1 MHFSCQHVQEA
12 LAAVKR
18 GWELRDVQQL
28 SPRVAKL
35 QILTDHDSPQQLIL
49 LQHSPRDRQRN
60 PEIAR
65 DEFTLLNML
74 CKAGL
79 PVPRPLLV
87 ETSPD
92 IPFLI
97 TNYVDGEICL
107 APTDLSAFC
116 RLLARILTEIHS
128 IDINRHDLAFLPS
141 QRDLICDQLR
151 ESTGDTYG
159 IRAGMRAALPRIATN
174 KAVLLHGDFWLGN
187 LLWRAEKLAAIIDWE
202 DAMLGD
208 PLGDLGKSR
217 LEMLWS
223 LGEEAMGLYTAG
235 YMAQNP
241 RLDTSS
247 LPFWDLWGALRLPH
261 FANWTEDRDKV
272 ARMQARYEWFIKK
285 ARASLET
292 LQK

>member
-92 IPFLI
+92 IPIL
-97 TNYVDGEICL
+97 NHELCRRRNL
-107 APTDLSAFC
+107 LSAHRFV
-116 RLLARILTEIHS
+116 RV
-128 IDINRHDLAFLPS
+128 LPS
-141 QRDLICDQLR
+141 I
-151 ESTGDTYG
+151 G
-159 IRAGMRAALPRIATN
+159 A
-174 KAVLLHGDFWLGN
+174 N
-187 LLWRAEKLAAIIDWE
+187 L
-202 DAMLGD
+202 
-208 PLGDLGKSR
+208 
-217 LEMLWS
+217 
-223 LGEEAMGLYTAG
+223 
-235 YMAQNP
+235 
-241 RLDTSS
+241 
-247 LPFWDLWGALRLPH
+247 
-261 FANWTEDRDKV
+261 DRNS
-272 ARMQARYEWFIKK
+272 QH
-285 ARASLET
+285 
-292 LQK
+292 